1 MDLRWLRVWRFE
13 QRTKP
18 PMRHV
23 QALWGSVAAF
33 VGITGVVAV
42 LVPFRAHLAEATC
55 ALILVVPVVIGVGIG
70 GFQAGVVAVAGGF
83 LAYDYFF
90 IPPYGTLSV
99 GSRQNYLALAVY
111 FAVMLAVARIVARLQ
126 AVRAEAAQRADS
138 ARRLFELSDV
148 LITERPL
155 DQLCEVISET
165 LQGAF
170 GFDGVALLLARGDGD
185 GLRVGAAVGEA
196 IDAAALS
203 LVGST
208 LGTPASLVG
217 ASPPTR
223 HGGRLPGRQR
233 VTVPLVAMGA
243 PVGALLVVGRV
254 LRSDERQLL
263 STYANQSALA
273 LERARLRAQVIE
285 AEVLEEAERWQ
296 RALMGAVSHDLRTP
310 LATITAAV
318 SDLREL
324 GASLGPEDREE
335 LLGLIDSQSDRLARL
350 VTSLLDMTRI
360 QSGALAARPE
370 PASLAEL
377 VHEAVQA
384 LASTEVPSRLMI
396 ELEDVEALV
405 YADHALVVQ
414 VLSNLL
420 DNAALHAPAAGAI
433 ELRSHQVG
441 GRIEV
446 SVADRGPGVAAADR
460 ERVFSMYSKT
470 SGAGRAGLG
479 LAIVKAF
486 IEAHGERVRLEER
499 PGGGTS
505 FVFSLKLAE
514 APELDEPGEHRSPV
528 APRRVG

>member
-1 MDLRWLRVWRFE
+1 MDLRRLKWWRLE
-13 QRTKP
+13 QRAKP
-18 PMRHV
+18 PMRRI
-23 QALWGSVAAF
+23 QALWGSLAALA
-33 VGITGVVAV
+33 GIAVVVAI

-55 ALILVVPVVIGVGIG
+55 ALVLVVPVVIGVGIG
-70 GFQAGVVAVAGGF
+70 GFQAGLVAVAGGF

-111 FAVMLAVARIVARLQ
+111 LAVMVAVARIVARLQ

-155 DQLCEVISET
+155 DQLSHVIAST

-170 GFDGVALLLARGDGD
+170 GFDGVALLLAHGQGA

-196 IDAAALS
+196 IDATALS
-203 LVGST
+203 LLGST
-208 LGTPASLVG
+208 LGTPASLVRV
-217 ASPPTR
+217 SPPVR
-223 HGGRLPGRQR
+223 LGGRLPGRQR
-233 VTVPLVAMGA
+233 VTVPLVAMGEA
-243 PVGALLVVGRV
+243 VGALVVVGRA
-254 LRSDERQLL
+254 LRADERQLL
-263 STYANQSALA
+263 STYANQAALA

-285 AEVLEEAERWQ
+285 SEVLAEAERWQ

-324 GASLGPEDREE
+324 GASLLARDRDE
-335 LLGLIDSQSDRLARL
+335 LLGLIESQSDRLARL

-370 PASLAEL
+370 PAVLAEL
-377 VHEAVQA
+377 VEEAVQA
-384 LASTEVPSRLMI
+384 LVRTEVPGRLVV
-396 ELEDVEALV
+396 ELEEPEALV
-405 YADHALVVQ
+405 LADHALVVQ
-414 VLSNLL
+414 VLTNLL
-420 DNAALHAPAAGAI
+420 DNAALHAPEAGAI
-433 ELRSHQVG
+433 EVSSRQVG
-441 GRIEV
+441 GRVEI
-446 SVADRGPGVAAADR
+446 SVADRGPGVAPADR

-486 IEAHGERVRLEER
+486 VEAHGERVRLEDR
-499 PGGGTS
+499 SGGGAR

-514 APELDEPGEHRSPV
+514 PSALDEPGEARGVVS
-528 APRRVG
+528 PRRAG